1 LCESTMIPLTCYSEG
16 LITFTFT
23 FFNVWGNIIDLVLLL
38 HMWYPTSEA
47 SIQSQ
52 GFMSSVGH
60 WPVVRVLGRQTQKW
74 ARVTRNKT
82 VRAVEPK
89 VDNIQ
94 QVRSGCYI
102 WYQSRERL
110 ILRWGDCDIPHRKRA
125 SRTRALWVVLVAN
138 LLYVFWG
145 VKLRSGLA
153 SPGTKP
159 WGR

>member
-1 LCESTMIPLTCYSEG
+1 MIPLTCYSEG
-16 LITFTFT
+16 LMTFTFT

-52 GFMSSVGH
+52 SFMSSVGH